1 MAFMMM
7 FSSALSSPNSLK
19 LEHQAFWERSLSMST
34 SHVKDRHIAIDMVTV
49 GDLGN
54 ENDPLTG
61 NLFGAVDY
69 KYQIG
74 KYDVT
79 IQQYTQFLNS
89 VAASDPYERRI
100 KLSLAF
106 CSLVPRDLTPTGCT
120 MVKVL
125 LAALR
130 LGPTHSMVRRRGTL
144 RLLTQ
149 VHSSTS
155 HQKMS
160 GTKLLS
166 MLRR

>member
-1 MAFMMM
+1 MLHNFPIILPVESFKVKMLPHYTICVLPMAFMMM

-106 CSLVPRDLTPTGCT
+106 CSLVPRDLTPT
-120 MVKVL
+120 VWLDLRAKILPVRAVL
-125 LAALR
+125 EI
-130 LGPTHSMVRRRGTL
+130 VRSL
-144 RLLTQ
+144 
-149 VHSSTS
+149 
-155 HQKMS
+155 M
-160 GTKLLS
+160 
-166 MLRR
+166 